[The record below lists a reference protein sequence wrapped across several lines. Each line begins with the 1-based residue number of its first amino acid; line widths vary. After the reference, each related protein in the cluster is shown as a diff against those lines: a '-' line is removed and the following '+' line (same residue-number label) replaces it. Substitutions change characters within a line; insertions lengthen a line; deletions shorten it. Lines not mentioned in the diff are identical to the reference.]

1 MTQLEIKNTLED
13 LIYVADIAEN
23 EYTANKLKEVLEA
36 LKSEWDASEYYYEQI
51 KQQIKQQINE

>member
-1 MTQLEIKNTLED
+1 MTRLEIKNTLED

-23 EYTANKLKEVLEA
+23 EYTANKLKKVLEA

-51 KQQIKQQINE
+51 KQQINE

>member
-23 EYTANKLKEVLEA
+23 EYTANKLKKVLEA
-36 LKSEWDASEYYYEQI
+36 LKSEWDASDYYYEQI
-51 KQQIKQQINE
+51 KQQINE